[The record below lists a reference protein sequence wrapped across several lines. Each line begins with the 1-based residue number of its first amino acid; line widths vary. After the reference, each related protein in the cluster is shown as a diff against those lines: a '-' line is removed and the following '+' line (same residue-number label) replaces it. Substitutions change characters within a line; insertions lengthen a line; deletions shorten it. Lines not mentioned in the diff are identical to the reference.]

1 MRRRWALSVV
11 LLLGACGA
19 PAKHPVAI
27 RRTTT
32 ASVTTA
38 APSASSTTD
47 APARHA
53 APATPTT
60 AAPRADLPPL
70 PADAHVRVAMAP
82 VWHTPSSPRAMD
94 RLALGAPVD
103 IRGWLAPM
111 TTKQREDVTDRV
123 DTQTLLGDRVI
134 VVGAEGAWARVL
146 IPDQPNPADARGYP
160 GWIPLVQL
168 TFAPP
173 ASTTNTDATV
183 TVLTTW
189 LTDPAGGGR
198 VMEVG
203 IGTRLPVRATTAS
216 AVDVTMPDGTA
227 LRVARSDVS
236 VTPTGTPALPAR
248 ADDIV
253 RVARLFTGLPY
264 LWGGVSG
271 FGVDCSGLTW
281 IDYRL
286 HGIAIPRDARHQAAA
301 GAAVSSAELRPGD
314 IVFFASKGV
323 VHHNGLVVGD
333 NLMLHASHTGTPV
346 QEAHLDKPPYAG
358 QIAAARRYLPAT
370 QP

>member
-1 MRRRWALSVV
+1 MPTRRRWALSVV

-19 PAKHPVAI
+19 PTKHPVAI
-27 RRTTT
+27 QRPTTTTSVTAAAPAPSTTTT
-32 ASVTTA
+32 AATGRATDP
-38 APSASSTTD
+38 PS
-47 APARHA
+47 
-53 APATPTT
+53 TT
-60 AAPRADLPPL
+60 AAPRTDLPPL
-70 PADAHVRVAMAP
+70 PADARVRVAMAP
-82 VWHTPSSPRAMD
+82 VWHTPTSPRAMD

-111 TTKQREDVTDRV
+111 STKQREDLTGRV
-123 DTQTLLGDRVI
+123 DTEALLGDRVI
-134 VVGAEGAWARVL
+134 VVDAQGAWAHVL
-146 IPDQPNPADARGYP
+146 IPDQPADARGYP
-160 GWIPLVQL
+160 GWIPLAQL
-168 TFAPP
+168 TFAATG

-189 LTDPAGGGR
+189 LTDPAGGRR

-203 IGTRLPVRATTAS
+203 IGTRLPVRATTATT
-216 AVDVTMPDGTA
+216 VDVTIPDGTA
-227 LRVARSDVS
+227 ARVARGDVS
-236 VTPTGTPALPAR
+236 VTPTGAPALPAN

-286 HGIAIPRDARHQAAA
+286 HGITIPRDASHQAAA
-301 GAAVSSAELRPGD
+301 GTPVSSTALRPGD

-358 QIAAARRYLPAT
+358 QIATARRYLP
-370 QP
+370 